1 MCGISACLGD
11 LPPVPIQNLAHRGPD
26 EFSKFE
32 STWLNV
38 EFARLSITGGVHG
51 QSPARSKNGRWLVF
65 LNGEIYNFRE
75 LQTSYNLQNT
85 QSDTQTIVNGIELLG
100 IDFLTHIRGM
110 YVIFIID
117 TYSEKLYIARDPLG
131 EKPLFYTF
139 VQNKLY
145 FSSEFTPLLNVN
157 PLSHKLNTNAIGDF
171 FRFGYIEEPKTMHCE
186 IFALDRGGCYVFTK
200 SSSKPTLVLEL
211 IGYNETELELDLDH
225 LLRILASEVGRSDV
239 KSALALSGGIDSS
252 AALALLTGGE
262 NFDVTPF
269 IVDYPDFP
277 EVSEAS
283 EASRFSHELGINPVK
298 IEIRPSDV
306 LENFHKLII
315 SNDQPNADFAG
326 INYFRIFQT
335 AQELGFKV
343 VHLGHGPDEF
353 FWGYEWLNLEFRKN
367 LSKKGFFFKK
377 KNALFFWDT
386 PAKSNLASLL
396 KIEYP
401 SVGER
406 ISLMAPHD
414 PFVKSINH
422 WNKLRSSISHSYLST
437 NGLRQSDRL
446 AMRFS
451 IEPRTLFADSRLYGW
466 SQANSIQNYDSFNKM
481 EFRSAVPKSIS
492 AKKRV
497 TEKIGFRTPLEKIL
511 MNSDLFTKELNLAIK
526 DQQFESETALR
537 EFSMNFSDKH
547 RLVVLDIW
555 LRNYL

>member
-1 MCGISACLGD
+1 MCGITACIGD
-11 LPPVPIQNLAHRGPD
+11 LPPVPIQELSHRGPD

-32 STWLNV
+32 SSWLNV
-38 EFARLSITGGVHG
+38 EFARLSITGGAQG
-51 QSPARSKNGRWLVF
+51 QSPARSKSGRWLIF

-75 LQTSYNLQNT
+75 LQTSHNLQST
-85 QSDTQTIVNGIELLG
+85 QSDTQTIANGIESLG
-100 IDFLTHIRGM
+100 IDFLQHIRGM

-117 TYSEKLYIARDPLG
+117 SFSENLYIARDPLG

-139 VQNKLY
+139 IQNNLY
-145 FSSEFTPLLNVN
+145 FSSEFTPLLTVN
-157 PLSHKLNTNAIGDF
+157 PLSQKINLNAIGDF

-186 IFALDRGGCYVFTK
+186 IFALNRGGCYVFAK

-211 IGYNETELELDLDH
+211 IGYNKTELELQLPQ
-225 LLRILASEVGRSDV
+225 LLGVLASEVGRSDV

-252 AALALLTGGE
+252 AALALFTT
-262 NFDVTPF
+262 NKDFNVRPF

-277 EVSEAS
+277 EISEAS
-283 EASRFSHELGINPVK
+283 EAFRFSLEMDLNPVK
-298 IEIRPSDV
+298 IEIRQSDV
-306 LENFHKLII
+306 LRNFHDLIT
-315 SNDQPNADFAG
+315 SNDQPNGDFAG

-353 FWGYEWLNLEFRKN
+353 FWGYEWLNSEFKKRFVKKRFF
-367 LSKKGFFFKK
+367 SKK
-377 KNALFFWDT
+377 NDALFFWDT
-386 PAKSNLASLL
+386 PAKSNLTSLL
-396 KIEYP
+396 KIEGP
-401 SVGER
+401 SAEER
-406 ISLMAPHD
+406 IILMAPHD
-414 PFVKSINH
+414 PFVKSNND
-422 WNKLRSSISHSYLST
+422 WTKLRSSISHSYLST

-451 IEPRTLFADSRLYGW
+451 VEPRTLFADSRLYGW
-466 SQANSIQNYDSFNKM
+466 SQVNSVPNYESFNKM
-481 EFRSAVPKSIS
+481 EFRRAVPESIS

-511 MNSDLFTKELNLAIK
+511 MSSELFNEALTLAIK
-526 DQQFESETALR
+526 DPQFESQIDLR
-537 EFSMNFSDKH
+537 DFPMNFSDKH